1 MSQNYNLSP
10 DISHKQDMSQK
21 YIYKAEKHP
30 ICHKTES
37 VRSPAEGVESFSIRV
52 MFHPFLI
59 QAGTGESM
67 SLCRAPICYFTVQK
81 IETKKACN

>member
-59 QAGTGESM
+59 QAGTGESV
-67 SLCRAPICYFTVQK
+67 SL
-81 IETKKACN
+81 